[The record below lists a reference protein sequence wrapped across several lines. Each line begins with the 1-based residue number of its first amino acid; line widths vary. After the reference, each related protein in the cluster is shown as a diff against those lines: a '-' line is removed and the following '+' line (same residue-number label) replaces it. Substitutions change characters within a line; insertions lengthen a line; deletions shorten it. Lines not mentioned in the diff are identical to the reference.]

1 MNMERS
7 TTLRFEVVQ
16 LELLQGEI
24 MVVRI
29 WRGRTKKENADVYWK
44 FLTQNAEDDCRQTKG
59 NRGVSVCKRITGDY
73 AEFLFISY
81 WESLE
86 AIKSYAG
93 EDIDKAHYFPED
105 LKYVIEPSTHVE
117 HYEVFSI

>member
-1 MNMERS
+1 M
-7 TTLRFEVVQ
+7 
-16 LELLQGEI
+16 I
-24 MVVRI
+24 ARI

-44 FLTQNAEDDCRQTKG
+44 FLTHNAEDDCRQTIG
-59 NRGVSVCKRITGDY
+59 NNGVSVCKRIIGDY

-86 AIKSYAG
+86 SIKTYAG

-105 LKYVIEPSTHVE
+105 LKYVIDPSTHVE
-117 HYEVFSI
+117 HYEVFSV